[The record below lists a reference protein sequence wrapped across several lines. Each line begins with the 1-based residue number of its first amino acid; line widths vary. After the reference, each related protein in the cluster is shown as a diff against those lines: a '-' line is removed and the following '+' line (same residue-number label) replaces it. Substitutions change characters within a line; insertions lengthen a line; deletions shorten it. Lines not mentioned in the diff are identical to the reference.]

1 MEKNNYKKP
10 EISIYRMELQQM
22 IAESNPFDGPG
33 GPGSGGPGSGGP
45 GMSRES
51 RGDWDDEE

>member
-1 MEKNNYKKP
+1 
-10 EISIYRMELQQM
+10 M